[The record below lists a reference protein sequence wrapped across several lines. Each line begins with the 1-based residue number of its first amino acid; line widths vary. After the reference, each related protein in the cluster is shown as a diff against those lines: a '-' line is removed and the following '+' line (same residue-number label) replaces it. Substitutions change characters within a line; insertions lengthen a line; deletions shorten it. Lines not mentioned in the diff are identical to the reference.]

1 MELLSFRKFKD
12 SAQAV
17 SSLTDIQEG
26 NLPDDLR
33 KFLKKNIISKEI
45 NETLLCYESK
55 IANAIKS
62 TLGIETDSSSQ
73 YLEVFRGIK
82 SQLTNLLSGNYH
94 LLFYLL
100 YFFTLLLLCC
110 LPFNLWYEYIYRYIY
125 SQWCK
130 HILKIH
136 IYIQLEYMY
145 MHLCI
150 FGNYIKND

>member
-17 SSLTDIQEG
+17 ASLTDIQEG

-45 NETLLCYESK
+45 TETLLCYESK
-55 IANAIKS
+55 IANAIKT

-94 LLFYLL
+94 LLIYLL
-100 YFFTLLLLCC
+100 YFFYFAFVVLS
-110 LPFNLWYEYIYRYIY
+110 PFYPSDMNIYIY
-125 SQWCK
+125 SPMMNK
-130 HILKIH
+130 HIYTH
-136 IYIQLEYMY
+136 IYST
-145 MHLCI
+145 
-150 FGNYIKND
+150 

>member
-1 MELLSFRKFKD
+1 MKKPQTNSKHIPISNIYHQSVELLSFRKFKD

-17 SSLTDIQEG
+17 ASLTDIQEG

-45 NETLLCYESK
+45 SETLLCYESK
-55 IANAIKS
+55 IANAIKT

-100 YFFTLLLLCC
+100 YFFYICFCC
-110 LPFNLWYEYIYRYIY
+110 VVSF
-125 SQWCK
+125 
-130 HILKIH
+130 
-136 IYIQLEYMY
+136 
-145 MHLCI
+145 
-150 FGNYIKND
+150 